1 MRLEQKQFVPF
12 MIAVAIITMVIIVL
26 SSFNFTNKQHERFVE
41 NVAESDS
48 LTTLKMRVI
57 GAQDSVSIADLKGH
71 KSILVFW
78 ASWSDKSTAMLDEIQ
93 LLQRD
98 SDSLQVIA
106 ALVKDAEE
114 SLQEERT
121 YPDFIYSDGA
131 HFFNYLKVPGFPTYI
146 LFDEES
152 RVLKSNIGYEKGVGY
167 DSLKVYLND

>member
-12 MIAVAIITMVIIVL
+12 MVAVAIITMIVIVF

-41 NVAESDS
+41 NVANSDS
-48 LTTLKMRVI
+48 LTTMKMRVI
-57 GAQDSVSIADLKGH
+57 GAQDSVSIAELKGK

-78 ASWSDKSTAMLDEIQ
+78 ASWSDKSTAMLDEIR
-93 LLQRD
+93 LLQRH

-114 SLQEERT
+114 SLNDKRA

-131 HFFNYLKVPGFPTYI
+131 HFFNYHKVPGFPTYI
-146 LFDEES
+146 LFDENS
-152 RVLKSNIGYEKGVGY
+152 NVLKSNIGYEKGIGY
-167 DSLKVYLND
+167 DSLKVFLND

>member
-12 MIAVAIITMVIIVL
+12 MIAVAVITMIVIVL

-48 LTTLKMRVI
+48 LAIMKMRVI
-57 GAQDSVSIADLKGH
+57 GAQDSVSIVELKGQ

-78 ASWSDKSTAMLDEIQ
+78 ASWSDKSTAMLNEIQ

-98 SDSLQVIA
+98 SDSLHVIA
-106 ALVKDAEE
+106 AMVKDAEE
-114 SLQEERT
+114 SLEDERE
-121 YPDFIYSDGA
+121 YPNFIYTDGA

-152 RVLKSNIGYEKGVGY
+152 NVLKLNIGYEKGIGY
-167 DSLKVYLND
+167 DSLKVFLNE

>member
-12 MIAVAIITMVIIVL
+12 MIAVAAITMVVIVL
-26 SSFNFTNKQHERFVE
+26 SSFNFTNKQHARFVE

-57 GAQDSVSIADLKGH
+57 GAQDSVSIADLKGQ

-78 ASWSDKSTAMLDEIQ
+78 ASWSEKSTAMLDEIR
-93 LLQRD
+93 LLQREA
-98 SDSLQVIA
+98 DSLQVIA

-114 SLQEERT
+114 SLEEERE
-121 YPDFIYSDGA
+121 YPNFIYSDGA

-146 LFDEES
+146 LFDEQS
-152 RVLKSNIGYEKGVGY
+152 NVLKSNIGYEKGIGY

>member
-12 MIAVAIITMVIIVL
+12 MIAVAAITMVVIVL
-26 SSFNFTNKQHERFVE
+26 SSFNFTNKQHARFVE
-41 NVAESDS
+41 NVVESDS

-57 GAQDSVSIADLKGH
+57 GAQDSVSIVDLKGQ

-78 ASWSDKSTAMLDEIQ
+78 ASWSEKSTAMLDEIR
-93 LLQRD
+93 LLQREA
-98 SDSLQVIA
+98 DSLQVIA

-114 SLQEERT
+114 SLEEERE
-121 YPDFIYSDGA
+121 YPNFIYSDGA

-146 LFDEES
+146 LFDEQS
-152 RVLKSNIGYEKGVGY
+152 NVLKSNIGYEKGIGY

>member
-1 MRLEQKQFVPF
+1 
-12 MIAVAIITMVIIVL
+12 MIAVAVITMIVIVL

-48 LTTLKMRVI
+48 LAIMKMRVI
-57 GAQDSVSIADLKGH
+57 GAQDSVSIVELKGQ

-78 ASWSDKSTAMLDEIQ
+78 ASWSDKSTAMLNEIQ

-98 SDSLQVIA
+98 SDSLHVIA
-106 ALVKDAEE
+106 AMVKDAEE
-114 SLQEERT
+114 SLEDERE
-121 YPDFIYSDGA
+121 YPNFIYTDGA

-152 RVLKSNIGYEKGVGY
+152 NVLKSNIGYEKGIGY
-167 DSLKVYLND
+167 DSLKVFLNE